1 MLDFRS
7 IKNHSNRPAWGMA
20 KKTQVSL
27 VCFCLYEDRQHRL
40 AAIWDPAGGF
50 SGIRVRILTCLL
62 GPDVIPWLLARR
74 ADVAYCPPFDP
85 HMHLTHVGTMTALN
99 GELDIYTQHTLD
111 RPTAD
116 GNGPSPM
123 APRPRAPAPPS
134 GHRRL
139 SGLMRSV
146 ADHYAR
152 STRGRIMRAGLDET
166 HTCPTTVRLAR
177 LGNSAGRPIAD
188 SAQLTLPRT
197 PTFEVSFDLP

>member
-1 MLDFRS
+1 MS
-7 IKNHSNRPAWGMA
+7 HTAPS
-20 KKTQVSL
+20 
-27 VCFCLYEDRQHRL
+27 
-40 AAIWDPAGGF
+40 
-50 SGIRVRILTCLL
+50 
-62 GPDVIPWLLARR
+62 
-74 ADVAYCPPFDP
+74 FDP

-123 APRPRAPAPPS
+123 APRP
-134 GHRRL
+134 GLWHRL
-139 SGLMRSV
+139 PGTDVSGLMRSV